1 MRVEH
6 RVSGCPYKRHSCKR
20 RTDRFAQPRSTPQT
34 DFITFPIMLSPTS
47 QSPPRQQS
55 SISHESPVYPKKV
68 HSSRS
73 YQSGLLGDARFA
85 VLEDLG
91 SSIPEVPLQDFMKF
105 LAPPQPQF
113 NVVAAMNTLKLD
125 TILSASDRWTAF
137 DNQPKDQRAV
147 ENDVFKPITNIFEKV
162 VDAIIKHSDTDLT
175 EDCCSID
182 FLQNP
187 NGTPKSEDRHNISR
201 PDGYL
206 LVKDRLDKH
215 AVSWADVVLS
225 CEYKKQGGDEQLDD
239 VSLLL

>member
-1 MRVEH
+1 
-6 RVSGCPYKRHSCKR
+6 
-20 RTDRFAQPRSTPQT
+20 
-34 DFITFPIMLSPTS
+34 
-47 QSPPRQQS
+47 
-55 SISHESPVYPKKV
+55 
-68 HSSRS
+68 
-73 YQSGLLGDARFA
+73 LLEDARFA

-91 SSIPEVPLQDFMKF
+91 SSIPEVSLQDFLKF

-113 NVVAAMNTLKLD
+113 DVVATISTLKSD
-125 TILSASDRWTAF
+125 TIISASGRWTAF
-137 DNQPKDQRAV
+137 NNEPKDQRVA
-147 ENDVFKPITNIFEKV
+147 ENDVFNPITNIFEKV

-187 NGTPKSEDRHNISR
+187 NGTPKSEDRHNSSR

-239 VSLLL
+239 VSLPQ